1 MTRFKVPDM
10 ECNACLAAITRAV
23 HEVDTKA
30 DVTADFAGHEVAIA
44 STAEQQALRTAI
56 EAAGFTVG

>member
-10 ECNACLAAITRAV
+10 ECNACVAAITRAV
-23 HEVDTKA
+23 REVDAKA
-30 DVTADFAGHEVAIA
+30 EIETDLTVHEVAIA
-44 STAEQQALRTAI
+44 STAPQQQLRDAI